1 MGVNAINKT
10 LIDTDTLSF
19 FLRGRPEV
27 TAHVGR
33 YLAEHRQLNIS
44 VITYYEVLSGLRY
57 RDARR
62 QIDTFLELIR
72 ANRLLPLTE
81 AACGHAAS
89 AHAALRKSG
98 QAVAA
103 PTHEHIS
110 GGRDAAKLRI
120 TSPSSCRKRNRRL
133 S

>member
-62 QIDTFLELIR
+62 QIDTFLGLIR

-89 AHAALRKSG
+89 AYAALRKSG
-98 QAVAA
+98 QLW
-103 PTHEHIS
+103 TIS
-110 GGRDAAKLRI
+110 ISSLRALR
-120 TSPSSCRKRNRRL
+120 SNKDWRSRQVM
-133 S
+133 